1 MYLFMNLI
9 LVLLF
14 FDILSFNFIGDSLFF
29 DFKDIDMKWFF
40 MEIEKEKVEYMEKSK
55 YLQEQFNEFK
65 IEIEVLKLKEREI
78 VLDILYNENFDRG
91 GSSKYNIIKK
101 FILQSVKF

>member
-55 YLQEQFNEFK
+55 YL
-65 IEIEVLKLKEREI
+65 
-78 VLDILYNENFDRG
+78 
-91 GSSKYNIIKK
+91 
-101 FILQSVKF
+101 